1 MLNSAIYTPTSEVIM
16 VTEGLGILQTY
27 LKDIR
32 QIHTNDEVPSPVDQ
46 VYIVYLIHAIM
57 HGVPVIEM

>member
-1 MLNSAIYTPTSEVIM
+1 M